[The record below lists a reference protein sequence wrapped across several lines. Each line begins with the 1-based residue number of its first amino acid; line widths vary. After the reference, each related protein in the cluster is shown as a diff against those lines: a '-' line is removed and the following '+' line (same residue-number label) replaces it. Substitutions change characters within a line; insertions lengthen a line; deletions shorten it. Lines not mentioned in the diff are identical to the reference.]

1 VHIVQE
7 DRPLFDDRI
16 DFYQHQAQTI
26 LEDDLDVDIE
36 LNDIR
41 HPTPIAENQT
51 LSVSHAQ
58 VYAGERMECC
68 GDNESIDFQKTELD
82 STFISC

>member
-16 DFYQHQAQTI
+16 DFYQYQAQTI

-36 LNDIR
+36 L
-41 HPTPIAENQT
+41 
-51 LSVSHAQ
+51 
-58 VYAGERMECC
+58 
-68 GDNESIDFQKTELD
+68 
-82 STFISC
+82 